1 MRKIGGTFGRVVV
14 VALLALS
21 LLAAGAEAKAKK
33 RRASSGERP
42 DATLSLE
49 SKSVAVG
56 IGYSWG
62 HGTLRYRGKTYPF
75 KVDGL
80 AVNAVGASR
89 SDATGY
95 VYNLK
100 NVRDFEG
107 TYTAIEAAGTLGGGK
122 GITSMKNGNDVR
134 ITLHSTRQGVE
145 AKAAPEGVKITL
157 E

>member
-1 MRKIGGTFGRVVV
+1 MMRRNGT
-14 VALLALS
+14 LALVV
-21 LLAAGAEAKAKK
+21 LMIVALAAGAADARAKGKG
-33 RRASSGERP
+33 SSGERP
-42 DATLSLE
+42 SGTLSLR
-49 SKSVAVG
+49 SKEVAVG
-56 IGYSWG
+56 IGFSWG
-62 HGTLRYRGKTYPF
+62 QGVLSYRGRHYPF

-80 AVNAVGASR
+80 AVNAVGASQ

-100 NVRDFEG
+100 NVNDFEG
-107 TYTAIEAAGTLGGGK
+107 TYTAISAAGTLGGGK

-157 E
+157 ER

>member
-1 MRKIGGTFGRVVV
+1 MKTLGGIGL
-14 VALLALS
+14 VALLALA
-21 LLAAGAEAKAKK
+21 LLAGGAEAKAK
-33 RRASSGERP
+33 RRASSGEQP
-42 DATLSLE
+42 SCTLSLE

-56 IGYSWG
+56 IGFSWG
-62 HGTLRYRGKTYPF
+62 HGTLRCRGKSYPF
-75 KVDGL
+75 KIDGL
-80 AVNAVGASR
+80 SVNAVGASR

-107 TYTAIEAAGTLGGGK
+107 TYTAIEASGTLGGGK